1 MYFGILL
8 IFAAAASVILILVLV
23 LTGRSQDP
31 VAARVQDL
39 QDGPRRAPQMVLS
52 PAGLIVPPSAPNQSE
67 VEAARRARMDSNK
80 PSLRDRLVQAGL
92 YRAYS
97 PATFAVVKV
106 ILSVVPL
113 GIALAAGMTGRA
125 PLLWSLLGGLALA
138 LVGTLA
144 PSFWLDFQKS
154 DRQKRIRRA
163 LPDALDVIVVC
174 MEGGLSLT
182 GAFSRVAQELAPVH
196 PLLATEL
203 RIVQRE
209 VQMGRTTGEAVRGF
223 AKRFD
228 LEELRSLAAVITQAE
243 RFGTSIVKALSVYA
257 ETMRLRRHQRAES
270 LAHQASIKMIFPTLL
285 CIFPAIFIVILGPAA
300 VNIYETLLGPGGAF
314 RQ

>member
-1 MYFGILL
+1 MYLGILL
-8 IFAAAASVILILVLV
+8 ICLAGAAVVTILVLM
-23 LTGRSQDP
+23 LTNRSQDP
-31 VAARVQDL
+31 IAARVQDL
-39 QDGPRRAPQMVLS
+39 RDGAQRAPQMVLS
-52 PAGLIVPPSAPNQSE
+52 PAGLIVPPSAPNPSE
-67 VEAARRARMDSNK
+67 VEAARRARMEGNK
-80 PSLRDRLVQAGL
+80 QSLRDRLVQAGL

-97 PATFAVVKV
+97 PATFAAVRMSLA
-106 ILSVVPL
+106 IVPL
-113 GIALAAGMTGRA
+113 VIGGAAGFTGRA
-125 PLLWSLLGGLALA
+125 PLLWSLLGGSALA

-144 PSFWLDFQKS
+144 PSFWLDFQKRG
-154 DRQKRIRRA
+154 RQTRIRRA

-228 LEELRSLAAVITQAE
+228 LEELRSLAAVIAQAE

-257 ETMRLRRHQRAES
+257 ETMRVRRHQRAES

-300 VNIYETLLGPGGAF
+300 VNIYETLLGPGGTF

>member
-1 MYFGILL
+1 MYLGILL
-8 IFAAAASVILILVLV
+8 IGLSIAAVVVILVLM
-23 LTGRSQDP
+23 LTSRAQDP
-31 VAARVQDL
+31 IAARVQDL
-39 QDGPRRAPQMVLS
+39 RDGAQRVPQMVLS
-52 PAGLIVPPSAPNQSE
+52 PAGLIVPPSAPNPSE
-67 VEAARRARMDSNK
+67 VEAARRARMEGNK
-80 PSLRDRLVQAGL
+80 PTFRDRLVQAGL

-97 PATFAVVKV
+97 PATFAAVRMFLA
-106 ILSVVPL
+106 IVPL
-113 GIALAAGMTGRA
+113 VIGGAAGLTGRA
-125 PLLWSLLGGLALA
+125 PLLWSLLGGVALA
-138 LVGTLA
+138 LFGTLA
-144 PSFWLDFQKS
+144 PSFWLDYQKR
-154 DRQKRIRRA
+154 DRQTRIRRA

-257 ETMRLRRHQRAES
+257 ETMRVRRHQRAES

-300 VNIYETLLGPGGAF
+300 INIYETLLGPGGAF